1 MLQYGAL
8 KHDLRPQQQQ
18 QRRLPPMVFSPE
30 RDSSMCMKRDRA
42 SVLKVTKREQSAHV
56 RFQKP

>member
-18 QRRLPPMVFSPE
+18 AIPITFEFYLHETEMARP
-30 RDSSMCMKRDRA
+30 
-42 SVLKVTKREQSAHV
+42 SAKEIGLFVHLC
-56 RFQKP
+56 